1 MQGIDEEDFSK
12 EFIGSQENFK
22 SHNVVS
28 PWDDEGK
35 YIYCFWQ
42 IATSNSLQIFYQSLG
57 NFLHLHAKNVIKNHT
72 KRKSK
77 KEEARKGTVK
87 SILNV

>member
-35 YIYCFWQ
+35 YIYCF
-42 IATSNSLQIFYQSLG
+42 
-57 NFLHLHAKNVIKNHT
+57 
-72 KRKSK
+72 
-77 KEEARKGTVK
+77 
-87 SILNV
+87 